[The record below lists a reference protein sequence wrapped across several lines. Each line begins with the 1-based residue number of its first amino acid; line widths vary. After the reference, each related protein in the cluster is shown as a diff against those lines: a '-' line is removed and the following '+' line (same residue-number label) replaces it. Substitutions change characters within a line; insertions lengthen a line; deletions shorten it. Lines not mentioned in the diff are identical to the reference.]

1 MEVIIGDRHAQVE
14 LVSKEGNKVKISIDG
29 KVHDL
34 DVVMAE
40 NGVCSIIN
48 EGNSYNAELL
58 RSDNGKKYKVNVNLS
73 SYDLEMVDERDKL
86 MRSRKKNGDLNF
98 SNQLMTPMPGKIVS
112 VMVQD
117 GDEVTEGTPLLTI
130 EAMKMQSVYKAT
142 RDCVVRSV
150 LVKEKDT
157 VNSNPVLMILE

>member
-1 MEVIIGDRHAQVE
+1 MEVIIGDRHANVE
-14 LVSKEGNKVKISIDG
+14 LVSKDGNKVVISIDG
-29 KVHDL
+29 KNYDL

-48 EGNSYNAELL
+48 DGKSYNAELL
-58 RSDNGKKYKVNVNLS
+58 RSENGKKYAVNVNLS
-73 SYDLEMVDERDKL
+73 SYNLEMVDEREKF
-86 MRSRKKNGDLNF
+86 MRSRKKNNELNF

-112 VMVQD
+112 VMVKE

-142 RDCVVRSV
+142 RDCVVKSV
-150 LVKEKDT
+150 LVNENDT
-157 VNSNPVLMILE
+157 VNSNQVLMILE